1 MSAKQCSVSLKS
13 DETDL
18 IGNWI
23 KGETGLVSDA
33 VEARIKELI
42 MHHLEKIAVSPEY
55 GAWKILYRDPSD
67 GRHWELT
74 YPHSEMHG
82 GGPKR
87 LTILSVQSASAKYRL
102 PKSN

>member
-1 MSAKQCSVSLKS
+1 MSLRP

-23 KGETGLVSDA
+23 PGGTSVVGDA
-33 VEARIKELI
+33 VETRIKELI
-42 MHHLEKIAVSPEY
+42 GRYLEKIAVSPEF
-55 GAWKILYRDPSD
+55 GAWETLYRDPND
-67 GRHWELT
+67 RRYWELT
-74 YPHSEMHG
+74 YPHGQMHG

-87 LTILSVQSASAKYRL
+87 LTTLSAQEASAKYLL